1 MPLGFL
7 QYGLLVVP
15 AVLFSLTLPLH
26 GEALYT
32 FYILIS
38 TLLAVANR
46 FTRSGAQQSLL
57 FLAEIMWASWLIAL
71 YGPFMIFISLSVLY
85 VYMYRLGGS
94 IRWFILGFQL
104 ITTNLALYWHV
115 ATPTTLSLRAM
126 EVQMNTISWL
136 SDSVKLSIGVNLL
149 LWMTAALS
157 WQGAKAANGR
167 KQLEHV
173 YDELRHKHYELQ
185 ETRAQLLSFS
195 KQLEDAAQ
203 AEERIRISRQL
214 HDDIGHRLIRT
225 KMMSEAALLTLP
237 LNNEQGTEMVKQIR
251 DQLAASMDDMRNTL
265 HKLRPDFHASDA
277 YALDRLLEEVGRD
290 TGIQTHYEIIGQPH
304 TLYPSIQIV
313 LYKNAKEAI
322 TNAIKHGKATSI
334 RLQLAFGHQEIRMS
348 ISNDGNTHSLLDT
361 SVTTGLGHEG
371 MRQRTQ
377 FIGGTIEV
385 QPTAPYTVITR
396 IPITNKMNLL

>member
-15 AVLFSLTLPLH
+15 AVFFSLTLPLH

-94 IRWFILGFQL
+94 VRWFILGIQL

-304 TLYPSIQIV
+304 TLYPSTQIV
-313 LYKNAKEAI
+313 LYKNAKEAV

-348 ISNDGNTHSLLDT
+348 ISNDGSMHSLLDT

>member
-94 IRWFILGFQL
+94 VRWFILGIQL

-115 ATPTTLSLRAM
+115 ATPTTLSSGAI

-251 DQLAASMDDMRNTL
+251 DQLSASMDDMRNTL

-304 TLYPSIQIV
+304 TLYPSTQIV
-313 LYKNAKEAI
+313 LYKNAKEAV

-334 RLQLAFGHQEIRMS
+334 CLQLAFGYQEIRMS
-348 ISNDGNTHSLLDT
+348 ISNDGSMHSLLDT

-385 QPTAPYTVITR
+385 QSTAPYTVITR

>member
-46 FTRSGAQQSLL
+46 FTRSGAGQSLL
-57 FLAEIMWASWLIAL
+57 ILIEIMWASWLMAL
-71 YGPFMIFISLSVLY
+71 YGPFMIFVSLSVLY

-94 IRWFILGFQL
+94 IRWFMLGIQL

-115 ATPTTLSLRAM
+115 ATPTTLSLGTV
-126 EVQMNTISWL
+126 EVQMNTMSWF

-157 WQGAKAANGR
+157 WQGAKAAHR
-167 KQLEHV
+167 RQQLEHV

-185 ETRAQLLSFS
+185 EARAQLLLFS

-237 LNNEQGTEMVKQIR
+237 LNNEQGTELVKQIR

-304 TLYPSIQIV
+304 ALYPSMQIV
-313 LYKNAKEAI
+313 LFKNAKEAV

-348 ISNDGNTHSLLDT
+348 ISNDGSTHSLLDT

-385 QPTAPYTVITR
+385 QSVAPYTVITR

>member
-38 TLLAVANR
+38 VLLAVASR
-46 FTRSGAQQSLL
+46 FIRSGAGQSLL
-57 FLAEIMWASWLIAL
+57 FLAEILWASWLMVL
-71 YGPFMIFISLSVLY
+71 YGPFMLFISLSVLY

-94 IRWFILGFQL
+94 IRWVILGIQL
-104 ITTNLALYWHV
+104 ITTNLALYWPAV
-115 ATPTTLSLRAM
+115 TPPMIHFGAM

-136 SDSVKLSIGVNLL
+136 SDSVKVSIGVNLL

-157 WQGAKAANGR
+157 WQGAKAANRR

-185 ETRAQLLSFS
+185 ETRAQLLLFS

-251 DQLAASMDDMRNTL
+251 DQLAASMDDIRNTL
-265 HKLRPDFHASDA
+265 HRLRPDFHASDA

-290 TGIQTHYEIIGQPH
+290 TGIQTHYEICGQPH
-304 TLYPSIQIV
+304 TLYPSTQIV
-313 LYKNAKEAI
+313 LYKNAKEAV

-334 RLQLAFGHQEIRMS
+334 RLQLAFGHQEISMR
-348 ISNDGNTHSLLDT
+348 ISNDGRTHSLLDAG
-361 SVTTGLGHEG
+361 VTTGLGHEG

-377 FIGGTIEV
+377 FIGGTLEV
-385 QPTAPYTVITR
+385 QSTAPYTVITR

>member
-94 IRWFILGFQL
+94 VRWFILGIQL

-115 ATPTTLSLRAM
+115 ATPTTLSSGAM
-126 EVQMNTISWL
+126 EVQMNIISWL

-304 TLYPSIQIV
+304 TLYPSTQIV
-313 LYKNAKEAI
+313 LYKNAKEAV

-348 ISNDGNTHSLLDT
+348 ISNDGSMHSLLDT

-396 IPITNKMNLL
+396 IPMTNKMNLL

>member
-94 IRWFILGFQL
+94 VRWFILGIQL

-115 ATPTTLSLRAM
+115 ATPTTLSSGAM
-126 EVQMNTISWL
+126 EVQMNIISWL

-304 TLYPSIQIV
+304 TLYPSTQIV
-313 LYKNAKEAI
+313 LYKNAKEAV

-348 ISNDGNTHSLLDT
+348 ISNDGSMHSLLDT

-371 MRQRTQ
+371 MRQRTH

-396 IPITNKMNLL
+396 IPMTNKMNLL

>member
-94 IRWFILGFQL
+94 VRWFILGIQL

-115 ATPTTLSLRAM
+115 ATPTTLSSGAM

-304 TLYPSIQIV
+304 TLYPSTQIV
-313 LYKNAKEAI
+313 LYKNAKEAV

-348 ISNDGNTHSLLDT
+348 ISNDGSMHSLLDT

-396 IPITNKMNLL
+396 IPMTNKMNLL

>member
-38 TLLAVANR
+38 TLLAVTNR
-46 FTRSGAQQSLL
+46 FTRSGAGQSLL
-57 FLAEIMWASWLIAL
+57 FLAEIMWASWLMAL
-71 YGPFMIFISLSVLY
+71 YGPFMIFISLSALY

-94 IRWFILGFQL
+94 IRWFILGIQL

-115 ATPTTLSLRAM
+115 ATPTTLSSGAM
-126 EVQMNTISWL
+126 EVQMNTISWF
-136 SDSVKLSIGVNLL
+136 SDSVKISIGVNLL

-157 WQGAKAANGR
+157 WQGAKAANRR

-185 ETRAQLLSFS
+185 ETRAQLLLFS

-237 LNNEQGTEMVKQIR
+237 LNNELGTEMVKQIR

-290 TGIQTHYEIIGQPH
+290 TGIQTHYEIVGQPH
-304 TLYPSIQIV
+304 ALYPSTQIV
-313 LYKNAKEAI
+313 LYKNAKEAV

-334 RLQLAFGHQEIRMS
+334 RLQLAFGHQEICMS
-348 ISNDGNTHSLLDT
+348 ISNDGSTHSLLDT
-361 SVTTGLGHEG
+361 GVTTGLGHEG

-385 QPTAPYTVITR
+385 QSTAPYTLITR
-396 IPITNKMNLL
+396 IPITNKMNIL

>member
-94 IRWFILGFQL
+94 VRWFILGIQL

-115 ATPTTLSLRAM
+115 ATQPTFSLRAM

-157 WQGAKAANGR
+157 WQGEKAANRR

-185 ETRAQLLSFS
+185 ETRAQLLLFS

-304 TLYPSIQIV
+304 TLYPSMQIV
-313 LYKNAKEAI
+313 LFKNAKEAI

-348 ISNDGNTHSLLDT
+348 ISNDGSTHSLLDT

>member
-94 IRWFILGFQL
+94 VRWFILGIQL

-136 SDSVKLSIGVNLL
+136 SGSMKLSIGVNLL

-304 TLYPSIQIV
+304 ALYPSMQIV

-348 ISNDGNTHSLLDT
+348 ISNDGSMHSLLDT

-396 IPITNKMNLL
+396 IPMTNKMNLL

>member
-94 IRWFILGFQL
+94 VRWFILGIQL

-115 ATPTTLSLRAM
+115 ATPTTLSSGAM

-237 LNNEQGTEMVKQIR
+237 SNNEQGTEMVKQIR
-251 DQLAASMDDMRNTL
+251 DQLSASMDDMRNTL

-304 TLYPSIQIV
+304 TLYPSTQIV

>member
-15 AVLFSLTLPLH
+15 AVFFSLTLPLH

-38 TLLAVANR
+38 ILLAVANR

-94 IRWFILGFQL
+94 VRWFILGIQL

-304 TLYPSIQIV
+304 TLYPSTQIV
-313 LYKNAKEAI
+313 LYKNAKEAV

-348 ISNDGNTHSLLDT
+348 ISNDGSMHSLLDT